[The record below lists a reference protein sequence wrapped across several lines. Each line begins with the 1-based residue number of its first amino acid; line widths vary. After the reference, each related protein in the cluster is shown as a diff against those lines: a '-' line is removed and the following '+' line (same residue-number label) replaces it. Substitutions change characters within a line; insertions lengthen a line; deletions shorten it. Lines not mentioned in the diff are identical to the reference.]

1 MKTLRQFRDR
11 RRENGKLLKHS
22 VAQKALKLRVAP
34 PHSANT
40 VSKKACYEHTKLA
53 L

>member
-11 RRENGKLLKHS
+11 RCENEKLLKHP
-22 VAQKALKLRVAP
+22 VAEKALKLRVESLY
-34 PHSANT
+34 SANT
-40 VSKKACYEHTKLA
+40 VFKKECDKHSELA